1 MNDQTR
7 RGPGRRRDPD
17 ARRRILEA
25 TVALVAERGYAG
37 VTKEG
42 VAARAGV
49 GRTTIYRWWPSKGA
63 VVLEA
68 LRGIF
73 EVRAPDSGD
82 TRGDLVA
89 YARGVAET
97 LTATTY
103 GAIVPGLA
111 ADLARDSELAA
122 DFRRLCVAPT
132 RASGIQA
139 IQRAVARGDLPED
152 VDAELII
159 DIIGGVVFLRTLVT
173 HAPVESDLADKLV
186 EIILSGHRV

>member
-1 MNDQTR
+1 M
-7 RGPGRRRDPD
+7 
-17 ARRRILEA
+17 
-25 TVALVAERGYAG
+25 ALVAERGYAG

-73 EVRAPDSGD
+73 EVEAPDSGD

-97 LTATTY
+97 LTAPTY
-103 GAIVPGLA
+103 GATVPGLA
-111 ADLARDSELAA
+111 ADLARDPELAA

-132 RASGIQA
+132 RASGIQVDPTRR
-139 IQRAVARGDLPED
+139 RARRP
-152 VDAELII
+152 
-159 DIIGGVVFLRTLVT
+159 T
-173 HAPVESDLADKLV
+173 
-186 EIILSGHRV
+186 